1 MSAQKHKRPGVKV
14 AHTFNSSTG
23 AAEGELW
30 EFKAILA
37 CIVSSSEMLSRETET
52 DWEDNVLSKV
62 LAS

>member
-1 MSAQKHKRPGVKV
+1 VKV